1 MVEATARKRLG
12 FVDAARTL
20 AMALMVQGHV
30 CDNLLSP
37 EGKAGWLYQHHLV
50 LRGMTGPLFF
60 FVSGFAF
67 VVASNPAWEEYGR
80 PGRRLWARLKRVA
93 TLLAVGWFLQV
104 PRWSGPAFSHAEWRY
119 VFRCGVLHAIAIA
132 LVVALVL
139 IAATRTRRAFTAA
152 AFTIAVLS
160 VVVGHLASSA
170 PILPE
175 AAGLFLRT
183 QEGSLFPATPWMAH
197 FLLGAV
203 LARLHLD
210 VPWLSSTK
218 RLALFVGSA
227 GAILL
232 STGRVWQA
240 FSPVDTDNLA
250 VWVSDPEVFLARAGM
265 AWCAFGA
272 FALLL
277 DGLQSRAWLQAV
289 ASHALSIY
297 VVHLVALYG
306 WPGMDGLVQRFG
318 PTLGVGPTYLTGP
331 LLFAGCALFVV
342 ALFAAVSFV
351 QRQGRSALGRLFP
364 AAGAPS

>member
-1 MVEATARKRLG
+1 MVDAPARQRLG
-12 FVDAARTL
+12 FIDAARTL

-37 EGKAGWLYQHHLV
+37 AGKASWVYQHHVV

-67 VVASNPAWEEYGR
+67 VVASNPSWEEYGR
-80 PGRRLWARLKRVA
+80 PGRRLWSRLQRVA

-104 PRWSGPAFSHAEWRY
+104 PRWSGAAFTHGEWTY

-132 LVVALVL
+132 LLVALIL
-139 IAATRTRRAFTAA
+139 IGATRSRRAFTAA
-152 AFTIAVLS
+152 ALAIAVIS
-160 VVVGHLASSA
+160 VVGGFLASSA
-170 PILPE
+170 PTLPE

-183 QEGSLFPATPWMAH
+183 QEGSLFPAIPWMAH
-197 FLLGAV
+197 FLLGTV

-218 RLALFVGSA
+218 SLALFVGSA
-227 GAILL
+227 GALLLATGIL
-232 STGRVWQA
+232 WQT
-240 FSPVDTDNLA
+240 FSPVDVDDLA

-265 AWCAFGA
+265 AWCTFGA
-272 FALLL
+272 FALVLG
-277 DGLQSRAWLQAV
+277 GLQSRPWLKAV

-306 WPGMDGLVQRFG
+306 WPGTDGLVQRFG

-331 LLFAGCALFVV
+331 LLFAACAVVVV
-342 ALFAAVSFV
+342 AAFSVVSRV
-351 QRQGRSALGRLFP
+351 QRLGRTALGRFFP